1 MSTLFSNYFVNIS
14 INLTFGD
21 FKHDIR
27 RVAAELSGISQT
39 PGITEQYSL
48 LPFKHRYMTVA
59 ETYDLSPMHP
69 CSSKNSIKALTYPL
83 TMSVCDKYMV
93 SFNIE
98 LHKRRQLSPIIT
110 VSRNDTAWSGCFI
123 ADIIGSSLYITAM
136 YNKIQGTDFVHNPQ
150 KILIVAMSITYNQ
163 YSHKSPMTSF
173 SLVLI
178 S

>member
-48 LPFKHRYMTVA
+48 LPFKNRYMTVT
-59 ETYDLSPMHP
+59 ETNDLSPMHP

-83 TMSVCDKYMV
+83 SVSVCNKNMV
-93 SFNIE
+93 SFNIK
-98 LHKRRQLSPIIT
+98 LNKRRQ
-110 VSRNDTAWSGCFI
+110 
-123 ADIIGSSLYITAM
+123 
-136 YNKIQGTDFVHNPQ
+136 
-150 KILIVAMSITYNQ
+150 
-163 YSHKSPMTSF
+163 
-173 SLVLI
+173 
-178 S
+178 